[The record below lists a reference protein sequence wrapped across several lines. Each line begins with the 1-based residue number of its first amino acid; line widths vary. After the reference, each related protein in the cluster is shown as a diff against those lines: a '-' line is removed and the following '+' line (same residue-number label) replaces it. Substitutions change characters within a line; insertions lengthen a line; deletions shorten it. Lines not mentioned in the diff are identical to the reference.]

1 MFALKVPSLFEPET
15 GKHVKDME
23 HHVVMYEEIV
33 EERRTEGR
41 EESRGEK
48 QGKGIDAEG
57 SPNRRTDHPKEH
69 CGQRKRVTTIV
80 SIEDFFKPRSLEARA
95 SKSEIRKVL
104 LYGNPGTG
112 KTCISKAIAHK
123 WALGE
128 MLQEFRA
135 VYVIPIRR
143 LNVAKSKGVR
153 GEALEE
159 VVAQMCFK
167 QKRSDVEFEELKTQ
181 VNDDLDVSSTLL
193 MFDGLDEADD
203 DARELLSESEK
214 GGCKLLILTRPYNLR
229 DMQTRVDCQFE
240 CLGFSDHQLNN
251 FINKELLID
260 EASRLLQ
267 VLQAT
272 PPMWEVAHIPLTA
285 HILCCLSKGHS
296 TAIQRK
302 SEESKHVQHLQRHDK
317 FRLEEIRRE
326 T

>member
-1 MFALKVPSLFEPET
+1 MSSCTKKSSKKEEPKEE
-15 GKHVKDME
+15 KNR
-23 HHVVMYEEIV
+23 VVRNKEKEWTW
-33 EERRTEGR
+33 RDHRTE
-41 EESRGEK
+41 EQTIQK
-48 QGKGIDAEG
+48 K
-57 SPNRRTDHPKEH
+57 H
-69 CGQRKRVTTIV
+69 CEQRKRVTTIV

-128 MLQEFRA
+128 MLQEFKA
-135 VYVIPIRR
+135 VYVVPIRR
-143 LNVAKSKGVR
+143 LYVAQVKRVR
-153 GEALEE
+153 GKTLGE

-167 QKRSDVEFEELKTQ
+167 QKDNDAEFEDLKAQ
-181 VNDDLDVSSTLL
+181 VNDDLGVSSTLL

-260 EASRLLQ
+260 ESSIFTSLGKRLG
-267 VLQAT
+267 V
-272 PPMWEVAHIPLTA
+272 I
-285 HILCCLSKGHS
+285 
-296 TAIQRK
+296 
-302 SEESKHVQHLQRHDK
+302 
-317 FRLEEIRRE
+317 RLAFY
-326 T
+326 